1 MHNTNKWLF
10 LGVIPLTSLL
20 SIAGTRAYYKGQFP
34 KIEQALHEA
43 KDRYEAQIAQLRE
56 AHKTDLEKLK
66 NVQLGAENQKAEI
79 RQELNR
85 TFNEKYAQL
94 KAEFQKEVDQLQ
106 AELERQKATAKEYA
120 AKIAEALKQERYS
133 RGK

>member
-10 LGVIPLTSLL
+10 LGLIPLTSLL
-20 SIAGTRAYYKGQFP
+20 SIAGTRAYDRGQFSQIYQ
-34 KIEQALHEA
+34 KA
-43 KDRYEAQIAQLRE
+43 KNEYDAQIAKLTE
-56 AHKTDLEKLK
+56 AHKVDLEKLK
-66 NVQLGAENQKAEI
+66 NVQLGAETQKAEI

-85 TFNEKYAQL
+85 TFNETVA
-94 KAEFQKEVDQLQ
+94 QLQ

-120 AKIAEALKQERYS
+120 AKIAEALKQERYN